1 MMSLS
6 ILRPRLDKQ
15 GTGLHPADVDAALQ
29 LGELRSMT
37 RDGGVIQTRLPF
49 AVDAAALRDSVG
61 KEISVVRAPLTPA
74 SASPAHMPHAHMH
87 MPTSPQAHMHMLHMH
102 IHLSR
107 VHVKVL
113 LPKVLLCRDRL

>member
-1 MMSLS
+1 MVSLS
-6 ILRPRLDKQ
+6 ILRSRLDKQ

-61 KEISVVRAPLTPA
+61 KDISVVRAPLREPQSFPCA
-74 SASPAHMPHAHMH
+74 AHP
-87 MPTSPQAHMHMLHMH
+87 
-102 IHLSR
+102 
-107 VHVKVL
+107 
-113 LPKVLLCRDRL
+113 